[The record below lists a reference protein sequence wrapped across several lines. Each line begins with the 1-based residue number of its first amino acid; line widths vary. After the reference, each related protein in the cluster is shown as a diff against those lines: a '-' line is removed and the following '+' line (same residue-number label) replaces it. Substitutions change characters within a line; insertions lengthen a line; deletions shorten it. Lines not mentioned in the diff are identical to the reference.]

1 MKKNKKYLI
10 LIIIF
15 IILILSYFAFRIL
28 KQKPSNTEGGNLKE
42 ASLTD
47 SELDFLLSGYPIK
60 DVPLYKIKK
69 IESSKYFINFDPINT
84 SAFEDEDFS
93 YYNIVFST
101 EASQSEFLSYYRKI
115 FDKEIIDEYPIPE
128 TVKGQIGKYRIS
140 ATHYGSD
147 DTGYLQVHLPVNEFS
162 KENIYFNDYPSI
174 FPEDEMF
181 VEHENS
187 YGLLNQRGGQVEY
200 TKYYTVID
208 SGDKNNDLIDDV
220 DEFAVLQKKYSEL
233 YKEKSAYN
241 YDEQSHLMS
250 WEEDGYSIQASFSE
264 DHNRIYLNIRRGM

>member
-1 MKKNKKYLI
+1 MKKNKKYII

-15 IILILSYFAFRIL
+15 IILLLSYFAFRVL
-28 KQKPSNTEGGNLKE
+28 KQKSSNTENSNSKE
-42 ASLTD
+42 TTVED
-47 SELDFLLSGYPIK
+47 SKLDFLLSGYPIK
-60 DVPLYKIKK
+60 DVPLCKIKK

-101 EASQSEFLSYYRKI
+101 EASQSEFLDYYRKV
-115 FDKEIIDEYPIPE
+115 FDKEIIDEYPIAE
-128 TVKGQIGKYRIS
+128 TVKGQIGKYRIT

-147 DTGYLQVHLPVNEFS
+147 DTGYLQVYLPVNEFT
-162 KENIYFNDYPSI
+162 KENIYFDDYPNI

-208 SGDKNNDLIDDV
+208 SGDKDNDSIDDV
-220 DEFAVLQKKYSEL
+220 DEFTVLQKKYSEL
-233 YKEKSAYN
+233 YKEKDAYN

-250 WEEDGYSIQASFSE
+250 WEEDGYSIQASFSR
-264 DHNRIYLNIRRGM
+264 DHNRIYLNIRHGM